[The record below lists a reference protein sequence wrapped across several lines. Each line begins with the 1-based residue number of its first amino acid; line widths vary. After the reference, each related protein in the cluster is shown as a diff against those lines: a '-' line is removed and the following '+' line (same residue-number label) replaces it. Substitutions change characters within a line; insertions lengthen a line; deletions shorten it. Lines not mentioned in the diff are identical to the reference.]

1 MSNALQGRD
10 SMCTAFVS
18 TVVESR
24 GQSARQLS
32 RICAIPAALK
42 DAALRIAK
50 LPPPRRYA
58 KLAEMGV
65 EFEKQALKREEQRRE
80 NRVPGCTSVVHVVA
94 EVDNVGRV
102 HIRGSSDAKITA
114 GLLSLLINGLE
125 GTGAD
130 EVLSMSFEEF
140 ADASAL
146 NSFLAPSRANSFSNV
161 IKTLQKQL
169 SESKSAD
176 VQQGRQLIVDR
187 QGEDVAVLLS
197 GGVDS
202 SVALR
207 LLLEQGYN
215 PRPFYLKIWL
225 EDELA
230 HLGECPWEEDLR
242 YANAVAAQVGLQ
254 VEPVP
259 LQKEYWE
266 QVVEYTVREAKNGR
280 TPNPDVM
287 CNTRVKFGV
296 FLDKMGKSFP
306 KVASGHYASTRRR
319 AEDGLTELLCSGDDF
334 KDQTYFLA
342 HLQQH
347 QIAKAHFPIGAYTKA
362 RVREMA
368 EQFNLPNKLRKDS
381 QGICFLGRLKFD
393 DFLEHHLGKQSGS
406 FIEYET
412 GTELGSHRGYWFYTL
427 GQRKGLGL
435 SGGPWYVVSKDP
447 DGNVVFLSRHYNDSD
462 KPRNQFSVDSLV
474 WITGKAPAEDERQL
488 LRVKVRHGAKS
499 HDCQLT
505 LNGDC
510 GVVQLEGKDSVGLA
524 PGQFAV
530 FYLGDVC
537 LGSGVICDDRG
548 LNLAPKAV
556 TRKAEK
562 RLQAHYML

>member
-1 MSNALQGRD
+1 MEVNA
-10 SMCTAFVS
+10 AFVS
-18 TVVESR
+18 HVADGRCRISR
-24 GQSARQLS
+24 GRS
-32 RICAIPAALK
+32 RVCAVPPALR
-42 DAALRIAK
+42 DAALDIAA
-50 LPPPRRYA
+50 LPPQRRYA

-65 EFEKQALKREEQRRE
+65 KFETQELNNEERNRK
-80 NRVPGCTSVVHVVA
+80 NRVPGCTSVVHLLA
-94 EVDNVGRV
+94 DVDKEGKV
-102 HIRGSSDAKITA
+102 HVRGSSDAKITA
-114 GLLSLLINGLE
+114 GLLSLLVSGLK
-125 GTGAD
+125 GATVD

-140 ADASAL
+140 AGASAL
-146 NSFLAPSRANSFSNV
+146 DSFLAPSRANSFSNV
-161 IKTLQKQL
+161 ITTLQRQL
-169 SESKSAD
+169 SDRRDTS
-176 VQQGRQLIVDR
+176 VQKARQLVVDR
-187 QGEDVAVLLS
+187 QGDDVAVLLS

-207 LLLEQGYN
+207 LLLEQGCK
-215 PRPFYLKIWL
+215 PIPFYLKIWL

-242 YANAVAAQVGLQ
+242 YASAVADQVGLQ

-266 QVVEYTVREAKNGR
+266 QVVEYTVREAKLGR

-296 FLDKMGKSFP
+296 FLDNLGKSFP
-306 KVASGHYASTRRR
+306 RVASGHYASTRMRS
-319 AEDGLTELLCSGDDF
+319 EDGITELLCSGDEF

-342 HLQQH
+342 HLKQH

-368 EQFNLPNKLRKDS
+368 ERFDLPNKLRRDS

-393 DFLEHHLGKQSGS
+393 DFLEYHLGSQSGP

-412 GTELGSHRGYWFYTL
+412 GTELGAHRGYWFYTL

-435 SGGPWYVVSKDP
+435 SGGPWYVVSKDSES
-447 DGNVVFLSRHYNDSD
+447 NVVYLSRHYHDSD
-462 KPRNQFSVDSLV
+462 KPRNQFMVDSMV
-474 WITGKAPAEDERQL
+474 WIAGKVPSEEERQL
-488 LRVKVRHGAKS
+488 LRVKVRHGARS
-499 HDCQLT
+499 HNCRLALD
-505 LNGDC
+505 GDH
-510 GVVQLEGKDSVGLA
+510 GAVQLEGKDPVGLA

-537 LGSGVICDDRG
+537 LGSGVICNDRG
-548 LNLAPKAV
+548 LDFAPKFVAGR
-556 TRKAEK
+556 TQK
-562 RLQAHYML
+562 RLQAHYMP